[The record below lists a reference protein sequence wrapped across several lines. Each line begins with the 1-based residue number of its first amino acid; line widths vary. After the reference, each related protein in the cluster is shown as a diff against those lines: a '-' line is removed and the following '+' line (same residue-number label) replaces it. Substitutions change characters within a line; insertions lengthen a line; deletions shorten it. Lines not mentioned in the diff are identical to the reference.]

1 MPDVFFDNPPVLQ
14 GDEKT
19 QLKQLSGY
27 LYTISSKLN
36 EALMTVSIQE
46 RQAEAEAA
54 AERSTGS
61 GSGKTEISKEYKTL
75 KSLIIKTAEIVHTE
89 MDELST
95 QLHSET
101 QAISTDFG
109 RLESSLDATIRAT
122 AEGVLQDYHY
132 EETVQDVLSNTSYRT
147 MTNQYIFTGKI
158 HDNPVEYGIA
168 IGEGVTQYD
177 QDGNAQLNQEAKCAT
192 FTMNKMSFWQGN
204 VELAYFASGKFYISK
219 GEITDSLQI
228 GNFEYK
234 AMADGSMALIKA

>member
-46 RQAEAEAA
+46 KQAAAEAA
-54 AERSTGS
+54 AAKSGGGSTQ
-61 GSGKTEISKEYKTL
+61 TEMSQEYKTL

-101 QAISTDFG
+101 EAISSDFG

-122 AEGVLQDYHY
+122 AEGGLQDYHY
-132 EETVQDVLSNTSYRT
+132 EETVQDVLSNTSYRQ
-147 MTNQYIFTGKI
+147 MTNQYIFTGLI
-158 HDNPVEYGIA
+158 NDNPVEYGIA
-168 IGEGVTQYD
+168 IGEGVTAYD
-177 QDGNAQLNQEAKCAT
+177 ANGNAQLNSNAKCAT

-228 GNFEYK
+228 GNFIYK